1 MEHTSID
8 TNKQNID
15 LNRSIVLHDY
25 QSAELK
31 NKESFNNNDIMAS
44 REYIF
49 PNQKKMLP

>member
-1 MEHTSID
+1 MEDTNID

-31 NKESFNNNDIMAS
+31 NKESTLKNKIFKS
-44 REYIF
+44 R
-49 PNQKKMLP
+49 L